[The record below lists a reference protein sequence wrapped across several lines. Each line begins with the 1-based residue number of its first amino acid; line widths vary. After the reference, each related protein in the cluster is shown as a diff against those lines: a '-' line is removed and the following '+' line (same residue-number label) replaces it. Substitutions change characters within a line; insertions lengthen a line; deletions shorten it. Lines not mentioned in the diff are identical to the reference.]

1 MRTHEEMRDDRG
13 WLVRQQLGTEP
24 LHLDMAVRAGR
35 CFEML
40 GGVSETINHG
50 SLAFTEVI
58 AEYPLSVCNKRH
70 SARARPVDRSGY
82 SRLSATLAT
91 VWSAPFFRIRVARGR
106 VGRMLSSRLARL
118 VRSQIAIAV
127 AVASSSDNSA

>member
-1 MRTHEEMRDDRG
+1 MLCGVSSKPRRGQLGRRRRGAFEFSICLGRALAMRTHEEMRDDRG

-70 SARARPVDRSGY
+70 SARARPVDRRDY

-91 VWSAPFFRIRVARGR
+91 VWSAPFFRISV
-106 VGRMLSSRLARL
+106 
-118 VRSQIAIAV
+118 
-127 AVASSSDNSA
+127 